1 MFRLEGTVELE
12 VLVSLDF
19 EVTNPSEAT
28 EIFDSLIETL
38 EAYEEVE
45 VFDVDAL
52 LDISTNTVSLTAACK
67 ALSFKDAEREAR
79 HVLENLFAKSLTG
92 SSGGLLVSVS
102 AEARPEKLLSSL

>member
-1 MFRLEGTVELE
+1 MELE
-12 VLVSLDF
+12 VLVTLEF
-19 EVTNPSEAT
+19 EVTNPSEST
-28 EIFDSLIETL
+28 KVFDSLIETL
-38 EAYEEVE
+38 DAYQEVD

-52 LDISTNTVSLTAACK
+52 LDLSTNTISITAACK

-79 HVLENLFAKSLTG
+79 HVLENLFAKGLAG